1 MSKTIKATVVAG
13 KFLSVASMELVAS
26 FAMMGLTI
34 DELGQ
39 KMAASFA
46 KDGVTRKEAHADVV
60 HVLCGNPDY
69 AVDIQSTGY
78 FVGGTAAQQ
87 AYSRVMRAAFPSGKV
102 VHEKKEIKV
111 PAALRA
117 AVKALLKDGW
127 TAAQIKA
134 CL

>member
-1 MSKTIKATVVAG
+1 MSKAIKTVAAG
-13 KFLSVASMELVAS
+13 KFLSVKSMELVAS

-39 KMAASFA
+39 QMAASFA

-78 FVGGTAAQQ
+78 FVGGTAAQK
-87 AYSRVMRAAFPSGKV
+87 AYSRVMNAAFPSDKV
-102 VHEKKEIKV
+102 ANQKKEIVAPK
-111 PAALRA
+111 ALRDA
-117 AVKALLKDGW
+117 IAALLKDGY
-127 TAAQIKA
+127 TKQQIKA